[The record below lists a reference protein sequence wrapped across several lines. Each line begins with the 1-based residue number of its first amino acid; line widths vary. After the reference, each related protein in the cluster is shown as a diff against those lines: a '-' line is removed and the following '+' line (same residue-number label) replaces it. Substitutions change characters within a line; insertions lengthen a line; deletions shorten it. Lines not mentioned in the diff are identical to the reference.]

1 MQLRLISRRSVLLN
15 FVLLFGLLVSPAAA
29 QVRIVTPEK
38 SLAGEGELS
47 LESVLSHGGQL
58 EREHRWGDAL
68 TYYEEALHQ
77 YPEQNDLRQRFEL
90 AKLHYDLARRYGD
103 RSYRNGIDYMSQG
116 DSLDVYGEVLMK
128 IQTHYVHRPNWKRLV
143 EWGTSSLEVALTDP
157 DFQARFLPNHTVET
171 IDGYRARLRVWVRD
185 QSIETRQAARDTVS
199 SIARMT
205 HSELGLPP
213 SATVMEYTCGATN
226 SLDDYS
232 AYLTADQLRDVYSQ
246 IDGNFV
252 GLGVELK
259 ANEGSLLIV
268 NIITGSPA
276 ERGGVKAGDRIVAV
290 DGRTTKELSTDEAAS
305 LLQGEEG
312 SLVDL
317 TILTDNSEE
326 RTVSIR
332 RSHVEVP
339 SVDDVHML
347 PGENGVG
354 YLKMTCFQK
363 TTTRDLDKALWQ
375 LSRQGMKCLVM
386 DLRGNPG
393 GLLTCSV
400 EISDRFVESGT
411 IVSTRGRNP
420 HEDFNYSAH
429 RTGTWDIPL
438 IVLIDG
444 DSASASE
451 IFAGAMREHR
461 RATIIGTRSYGKGS
475 VQGIF
480 PLAPT
485 RGLPGSGLRLT
496 TAKFYSPSGHPY
508 SKVGVEPDVVV
519 QRTARPSGDQFV
531 ASTSEADDP
540 FISAAITVARQNLA
554 RRQ

>member
-1 MQLRLISRRSVLLN
+1 MQLRVLSRLSVLLN
-15 FVLLFGLLVSPAAA
+15 CVLLFALVASPAVG
-29 QVRIVTPEK
+29 QVRIVTPEQPTTNESGQ
-38 SLAGEGELS
+38 SLDS
-47 LESVLSHGGQL
+47 ILSHGTQL

-68 TYYEEALHQ
+68 THYEQAVRDFPNQ
-77 YPEQNDLRQRFEL
+77 TDLRQRFEL
-90 AKLHYDLARRYGD
+90 AKLHYDLGRRYSD
-103 RSYRNGIDYMSQG
+103 RSFRTGVDYMSQ
-116 DSLDVYGEVLMK
+116 DDALDVYGEVLMK

-157 DFQARFLPNHTVET
+157 DFQARFLPNHTVES
-171 IDGYRARLRVWVRD
+171 IDGYRAKLRAWVRQ
-185 QSIETRQAARDTVS
+185 QSIETRQAARDSVAA
-199 SIARMT
+199 IGRMT
-205 HSELGLPP
+205 FNELGVPA

-232 AYLTADQLRDVYSQ
+232 AYLTSDQLRDVYSQ

-259 ANEGSLLIV
+259 SSDGSLLIV
-268 NIITGSPA
+268 NTITGSPA
-276 ERGGVKAGDRIVAV
+276 ERSGISAGDRIIAV
-290 DGRTTKELSTDEAAS
+290 DGRSTQELSTDAAAS

-312 SLVDL
+312 SLVEL
-317 TILTDNSEE
+317 TVLSSNDQQ
-326 RTVSIR
+326 RTVSVR

-339 SVDDVHML
+339 SIDDVHML
-347 PGENGVG
+347 PGENGIG

-363 TTTRDLDKALWQ
+363 TTTRDLDKALWD

-429 RTGTWDIPL
+429 RSGTWDIPL

-451 IFAGAMREHR
+451 IFAGAIREHR
-461 RATIIGTRSYGKGS
+461 RGTIIGTRSYGKGS

-496 TAKFYSPSGHPY
+496 TAKFYSPSGHAY

-519 QRTARPSGDQFV
+519 HRTARPTGDQFV
-531 ASTSEADDP
+531 ASTSEAEDP
-540 FISAAITVARQNLA
+540 FISAAITVARQSLA
-554 RRQ
+554 RR

>member
-1 MQLRLISRRSVLLN
+1 MQLRVFSRLSVLLHCA
-15 FVLLFGLLVSPAAA
+15 LLLGLMVAPAAA

-38 SLAGEGELS
+38 PVAASELT
-47 LESVLSHGGQL
+47 LDGVFRHGGQL

-68 TYYEEALHQ
+68 TYYEEALHDFPQ
-77 YPEQNDLRQRFEL
+77 QRVLRQRFEL
-90 AKLHYDLARRYGD
+90 AKLHYDLGRRYSD
-103 RSYRNGIDYMSQG
+103 RSFRAGVDYMSQ
-116 DSLDVYGEVLMK
+116 DDALEIYTEVLLK
-128 IQTHYVHRPNWKRLV
+128 IQTHHVNSPNWKRLV

-157 DFQARFLPNHTVET
+157 DFQARHLPNQSVET
-171 IDGYRARLRVWVRD
+171 IDAYRGRLRARVRAL
-185 QSIETRQAARDTVS
+185 SIDTRQAARAAVAA
-199 SIARMT
+199 IGRMT
-205 HSELGLPP
+205 SNELGVPA

-259 ANEGSLLIV
+259 SSEGSLLIV
-268 NIITGSPA
+268 NIISGSPA
-276 ERGGVKAGDRIVAV
+276 QRSGMRAGDRIVAV
-290 DGRTTKELSTDEAAS
+290 DGRTTNELSTDEAAS
-305 LLQGEEG
+305 MLQGEEG
-312 SLVDL
+312 SLVEL
-317 TILTDNSEE
+317 TILSSNDQQ
-326 RTVSIR
+326 RRVSIR

-339 SVDDVHML
+339 SIDDVHML
-347 PGENGVG
+347 DAENTIG
-354 YLKMTCFQK
+354 YFKMTCFQK

-375 LSRQGMKCLVM
+375 LSRQGMRTLVM

-429 RTGTWDIPL
+429 GSGTWDIPL

-451 IFAGAMREHR
+451 IFAGAIREHR
-461 RATIIGTRSYGKGS
+461 RGTIIGTRSYGKGS

-485 RGLPGSGLRLT
+485 RGLPGAGLRLT
-496 TAKFYSPSGHPY
+496 TAKFYSPSGRAY

-519 QRTARPSGDQFV
+519 HQTARPVGDQFV
-531 ASTSEADDP
+531 ASSSEEDDP
-540 FISAAITVARQNLA
+540 FISAAINVARENLA
-554 RRQ
+554 RR

>member
-1 MQLRLISRRSVLLN
+1 MQLRVISRLSVLLHC
-15 FVLLFGLLVSPAAA
+15 VLLFGWLVAPATA

-38 SLAGEGELS
+38 PSATDALTLEG
-47 LESVLSHGGQL
+47 VFRHGGQL

-68 TYYEEALHQ
+68 TYYEDALHEFPKQ
-77 YPEQNDLRQRFEL
+77 RDLRQRFEL
-90 AKLHYDLARRYGD
+90 AKLHYDLGRRYGD
-103 RSYRNGIDYMSQG
+103 RSFRTGVDYMSQ
-116 DSLDVYGEVLMK
+116 DDALDIYAEVLLK
-128 IQTHYVHRPNWKRLV
+128 IQTHYVQRPDWKRLV

-157 DFQARFLPNHTVET
+157 DFQARFLQKHSAQT
-171 IDGYRARLRVWVRD
+171 IDGYRTRLRSWVRS
-185 QSIETRQAARDTVS
+185 QSIDTRQAARDAV
-199 SIARMT
+199 AAVGRMANT
-205 HSELGLPP
+205 ELGLPAA
-213 SATVMEYTCGATN
+213 ATVMEYTCGATN

-259 ANEGSLLIV
+259 SSEGSLLIV
-268 NIITGSPA
+268 NIITSSPA
-276 ERGGVKAGDRIVAV
+276 QRGGILAGDRIVAV
-290 DGRTTKELSTDEAAS
+290 DGRTTDELSTDEAAS

-312 SLVDL
+312 SLVEL
-317 TILTDNSEE
+317 TILSPNSER

-339 SVDDVHML
+339 SIDDVHML
-347 PGENGVG
+347 DNENTIG

-375 LSRQGMKCLVM
+375 LNRQGMRCLVM

-400 EISDRFVESGT
+400 EISDRFVKSGT

-429 RTGTWDIPL
+429 GTGTWDIPL

-451 IFAGAMREHR
+451 IFAGAIREHR
-461 RATIIGTRSYGKGS
+461 RGTIVGTRSYGKGS

-508 SKVGVEPDVVV
+508 SNVGVEPDVVV
-519 QRTARPSGDQFV
+519 HRTARPSGDQFV
-531 ASTSEADDP
+531 TSSSEEDDP
-540 FISAAITVARQNLA
+540 FISAAINAARQHLA
-554 RRQ
+554 RR

>member
-1 MQLRLISRRSVLLN
+1 MQLRVISRLSLLLHC
-15 FVLLFGLLVSPAAA
+15 VVLFGWLVSPATA

-38 SLAGEGELS
+38 SAATDASTVEGIL
-47 LESVLSHGGQL
+47 LHGGQL
-58 EREHRWGDAL
+58 EREHRWGEAL
-68 TYYEEALHQ
+68 TQYEEALHNF
-77 YPEQNDLRQRFEL
+77 PEQRDLRQRFEL
-90 AKLHYDLARRYGD
+90 AKLHYDLGRRYGD
-103 RSYRNGIDYMSQG
+103 RSFRAGVEKMNAD
-116 DSLDVYGEVLMK
+116 DALDVYAEVLQK
-128 IQTHYVHRPNWKRLV
+128 IQTHYVQRPDWKRLV
-143 EWGTSSLEVALTDP
+143 EWGTSSLEVALTNP
-157 DFQARFLPNHTVET
+157 DFQAKFLPNQSVET
-171 IDGYRARLRVWVRD
+171 IDGYRARLRPWVHSQTID
-185 QSIETRQAARDTVS
+185 NRQAARDVVAT
-199 SIARMT
+199 IGRMT
-205 HSELGLPP
+205 HTELGLPT
-213 SATVMEYTCGATN
+213 SATIMEYTCGATN

-232 AYLTADQLRDVYSQ
+232 AYLTPDQLRDVYSQ

-259 ANEGSLLIV
+259 SSKGSLLIV
-268 NIITGSPA
+268 NVITGSPA
-276 ERGGVKAGDRIVAV
+276 ERGGVFAGDRIVAV
-290 DGRTTKELSTDEAAS
+290 DGRTTDALSTDEAAS

-317 TILTDNSEE
+317 TILSSDRGR

-332 RSHVEVP
+332 RSHIEVP
-339 SVDDVHML
+339 SIDDVHML
-347 PGENGVG
+347 DAENTIG

-375 LSRQGMKCLVM
+375 LNRQGMRYLVM

-400 EISDRFVESGT
+400 EISDRFVKSGT

-429 RTGTWDIPL
+429 GTGTWDIPL

-451 IFAGAMREHR
+451 IFSGAIREHR
-461 RATIIGTRSYGKGS
+461 RGTIIGTRSYGKGS

-496 TAKFYSPSGHPY
+496 TAKFFSPSGHPY

-519 QRTARPSGDQFV
+519 HRTARPNGDQFV
-531 ASTSEADDP
+531 VSPVEEDDP
-540 FISAAITVARQNLA
+540 FISAAIHAARENLA
-554 RRQ
+554 RR